1 MNGHD
6 FRIKRSTIG
15 LSIVVFAAACLAQ
28 QPRVQNAQMDT
39 RTASSPLEPQFR
51 QLVQSQASPA
61 WIAYTLPRTPR
72 QNGGDWDYSWGCSLE
87 GNYNGVVLR
96 DKDTPLQLEGPTSMY
111 VLFRVDDHK
120 VQRLRT
126 LGPDCLLDAGGLPF
140 ISINNVKPA
149 DSVALMESLLKDTE
163 PIGNLIYTI
172 AYTRDPAA
180 DAALERLSAPTQT
193 EKVRRSVANYLADI
207 RGRNGYNALAR
218 MLRDDPSDS
227 VRMQVV
233 SALAHNKEPDA
244 IPAVIQAAKA
254 DKSEKVR
261 KRAIQALTQSKDP
274 RATRFFEDVLAK

>member
-1 MNGHD
+1 MNG
-6 FRIKRSTIG
+6 IKIG
-15 LSIVVFAAACLAQ
+15 LSLVVFAAAAFSQ

-51 QLVQSQASPA
+51 QIVQAQASPA
-61 WIAYTLPRTPR
+61 WVGYVLPRTPR

-87 GNYNGVVLR
+87 DGRNGVVLR
-96 DKDTPLQLEGPTSMY
+96 DKDTPVQLEGPTSMY

-120 VQRLRT
+120 IQRLRT

-140 ISINNVKPA
+140 VWINNVKPS

-180 DAALERLSAPTQT
+180 DAALERLAAPTQT
-193 EKVRRSVANYLADI
+193 EKTRKNVANYLAEI
-207 RGRNGYNALAR
+207 RGRGGYNALTR
-218 MLRDDPSDS
+218 MLRDDPSET

-233 SALAHNKEPDA
+233 SALARNKEPDA
-244 IPAVIQAAKA
+244 IPAIIQAAKA

-274 RATRFFEDVLAK
+274 RATRFFEDVLTK